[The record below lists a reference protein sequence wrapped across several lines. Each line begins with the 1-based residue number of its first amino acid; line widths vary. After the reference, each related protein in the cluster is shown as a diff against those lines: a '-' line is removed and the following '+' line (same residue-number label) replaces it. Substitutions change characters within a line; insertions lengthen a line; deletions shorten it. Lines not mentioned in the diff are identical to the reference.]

1 MSSWLNFTLVVAMA
15 HFQFVLAGMQGS
27 AIHSYGIGCMEFLL
41 TLIIISCI
49 GFSVQD
55 PRSRL
60 SQRRWQNGG
69 PTWDRGDEGVS
80 LLQMDLDS
88 V

>member
-1 MSSWLNFTLVVAMA
+1 MSSSPNFTLAEAMA

-27 AIHSYGIGCMEFLL
+27 ATHSYGIGCMEFLPL
-41 TLIIISCI
+41 LIIIPCI

-69 PTWDRGDEGVS
+69 PAWDRGDEGVP